1 MIPDLQAAKLCQA
14 IYAPSSGEFDHILE
28 VAGVL
33 GGIKYIGGDTVVAM
47 RGSTTAQ
54 DWLRDLKF
62 WPEHDAQLGF
72 IVDGFSDGIAAFIAA
87 LKPLIKG
94 NLVLCGHSLGAA
106 HACIIAAL
114 IPSVQLV
121 LFGCP
126 RPGFR
131 KLKNLVLAAGTHV
144 TSYRNRNDPVCEVP
158 WLMGLYRHIVEPE
171 IVLSHTIP
179 DDIFDD
185 HQIALYVEALK
196 IS

>member
-14 IYAPSSGEFDHILE
+14 IYAPSSSAFDHILE
-28 VAGVL
+28 VSGVL
-33 GGIKYIGGDTVVAM
+33 GGIKYMGGDTVVAM
-47 RGSTTAQ
+47 RGSITAQ

-114 IPSVQLV
+114 IPSAQLV

-126 RPGFR
+126 RVSIGN
-131 KLKNLVLAAGTHV
+131 KLRRLIKVSGTKAS
-144 TSYRNRNDPVCEVP
+144 SYRDWSDIVTFLPSR
-158 WLMGLYRHIVEPE
+158 WLMYRHAVDIKQIRGLPKPE
-171 IVLSHTIP
+171 S
-179 DDIFDD
+179 DMDA
-185 HQIALYVEALK
+185 HQIALYVQAL
-196 IS
+196 S